1 MTIVTDVVSRI
12 GDVDAAAYLELRRA
26 CGASAFYDPRL
37 LGAVERSPLLPAD
50 RTYYLV
56 AYDGPRLVGF
66 VPIYRQS
73 PAVVDPFG
81 VLAQTT
87 SARFEPDARGLF
99 SHVMH
104 CYDST
109 ILYDGGPP
117 VLAALVERLTALGRG
132 QGTRHFVIMN
142 VAEGPLLAAARS
154 LGLNVS
160 YMFDRFH
167 LDLAGIDDF
176 ETLIER
182 KLPRDGRHE
191 MRRQLRKFAASGARA
206 VIETVP
212 FARLDELT
220 ELCQLTTARRGTP
233 QYLPPAPLAH
243 LVRSCGDMIRLVVV
257 YDRDRIVGGVICIDD
272 GPVLHV
278 WLGGMAYDGIDFSP
292 YSVCFA
298 EAYKYALAQGKQ
310 RVEAGRLNAKIKHRL
325 GLTPQPLHAIVSP
338 DLLAGMHAGV
348 ATSGLRLR
356 ASGL

>member
-1 MTIVTDVVSRI
+1 M
-12 GDVDAAAYLELRRA
+12 LE
-26 CGASAFYDPRL
+26 
-37 LGAVERSPLLPAD
+37 
-50 RTYYLV
+50 
-56 AYDGPRLVGF
+56 
-66 VPIYRQS
+66 
-73 PAVVDPFG
+73 
-81 VLAQTT
+81 
-87 SARFEPDARGLF
+87 
-99 SHVMH
+99 
-104 CYDST
+104 
-109 ILYDGGPP
+109 
-117 VLAALVERLTALGRG
+117 ALVERLTVLGRG
-132 QGTRHFVIMN
+132 QLTRHFVIMN
-142 VAEGPLLAAARS
+142 VAEGPLLAAARG

-167 LDLAGIDDF
+167 LDLAGVDDF
-176 ETLIER
+176 ETLIAR
-182 KLPRDGRHE
+182 KLPQDGRHE

-220 ELCQLTTARRGTP
+220 ELCHLTTARRGTP

-257 YDRDRIVGGVICIDD
+257 YDHDRIVGGVICIDD

-338 DLLAGMHAGV
+338 DLLAGMGAHRVPPPKARALAG
-348 ATSGLRLR
+348 
-356 ASGL
+356 